1 MVDVL
6 LATCADWPDG
16 EPAGHLLVDDLA
28 ARGITAQW
36 ATWDDT
42 LVDWSSADLV
52 AARSTWDYEWRRD
65 EFLAWARSV
74 GDRLLNGADV
84 FAWNTDKDYL
94 IELAEQGLPVVP
106 TVSVEDELEL
116 APAIAAF
123 MPAVVKPRV
132 AAGGRGLVVF
142 DGEPGGPEELD
153 ESHLEFG
160 PWVVQPLV
168 QSVRTE
174 GEISVFVLDGE
185 VVAQVQKRPARG
197 EIRVHEHYGGRS
209 EVVDLTDEAAAA
221 ARTAVEK
228 VAGLLGADLA
238 YARVDLMRD
247 DDGVLMVSEVEATE
261 PGLYLDV
268 LPAMAHEFGDLIE
281 RRLRARRDET
291 SYQRG

>member
-16 EPAGHLLVDDLA
+16 EPDGHLLVDDLA
-28 ARGITAQW
+28 ARGISARW
-36 ATWDDT
+36 VAWDDAS
-42 LVDWSSADLV
+42 VDWASADLV

-65 EFLAWARSV
+65 EFLAWARAV
-74 GDRLLNGADV
+74 GDRLLNGPDV
-84 FAWNTDKDYL
+84 FAWNTDKAYL
-94 IELAEQGLPVVP
+94 VELAQWGVPVVP
-106 TVSVEDELEL
+106 TVSVDDELEL
-116 APAIAAF
+116 APAIAAY

-153 ESHLEFG
+153 ESHLELG

-168 QSVRTE
+168 QSVKTE
-174 GEISVFVLDGE
+174 GEISIFVLDGV

-197 EIRVHEHYGGRS
+197 EIRVHEHFGGSS
-209 EVVDLTDEAAAA
+209 EVVDLTDEAAGVARAA
-221 ARTAVEK
+221 VAH
-228 VAGLLGADLA
+228 VAGMLGADLA

-247 DDGVLMVSEVEATE
+247 DDGALVVSEVEATE

-281 RRLRARRDET
+281 RRLHARRDEA
-291 SYQRG
+291 SSQRG